1 MPVGENAESRARKA
15 IDAQDPKQGQEMQ
28 QVQALQSSI
37 QEIQG
42 ERTNN
47 LMAARMGAEGDA
59 RENQAMLQAAEMG
72 MLGGAAGGAVAVENA
87 TPIQQTSPQTQA
99 ILSKYGVGKP
109 KNQRVTTRNVQQT
122 PTKITIN
129 NNTTN
134 NTTNNVAVPAAN
146 VGGPVQGR
154 TLAIKQ
160 QPDQGQARFKTWISN
175 AFARQNQA
183 AAQREKEYQRREWSL
198 SRTTGKLMKKL
209 QELGTT
215 ISERMDPRKIA
226 SSATNHFKTLLFLFG
241 TMFLAKNWEKVIKIG
256 ASIERFFLGDA
267 VRDGSGKV
275 TGRTRSGFAKMLIG
289 AFGGDPESKDA
300 SIGKTIKD
308 FFYTGDKNRAGVF
321 DLVLEKIKHFFEIRG
336 EAIKTLEP
344 PEINIRDIGG
354 TLNSM
359 LGYLGNIFKI
369 MLAGPEAAK
378 EPIKAKINLL
388 SAKESIENDI
398 GSKGVSSGTNYKSDI
413 SYGAGALFGYS
424 KDVSRNFLEESDLTS
439 NGELKKT
446 TSASIAQARDIDR
459 FINAAKDTGNIS
471 VTPVIQGLQRLKN
484 AAQNNDNGKIPVDN
498 EWLDGKLDTNKKNEL
513 IKSGDI
519 SKKTYKFV
527 IRPKTED
534 EYVNDTFLSS
544 LAKNVL
550 RDKAI
555 ESAGGGTVF
564 KSIGAAATN
573 FDRDDIIGGVE
584 RVVGGA
590 VDTAGRAV
598 LGDNAMSTLYATGDA
613 IARALE
619 DDRVIDLVPDDTKLP
634 EDWEDFKPE
643 WLKSSKIV
651 LTEISPKVLDEITRF
666 LLKDKNAT
674 LDSTD
679 VNQVDKFQNYLV
691 GLAKSNG
698 KEVKLSGDYNIV
710 KEDLKKIDNLNEL
723 QKKYEKE
730 EEQHYN
736 TSNVKKAGEYVENEI
751 INPVVDTVS
760 GYISHN
766 NYTNVPLREPE
777 KLSEGEYRDRII
789 KTMEFAMNELGMT
802 KEQAAG
808 LAGNFMRESSMTT
821 TARNPSPSAATG
833 LAQWLG
839 VRKAAFEHSR
849 EFTENEKSSGWKYYD
864 GPGSGKPL
872 ANASFEEQLK
882 FVKWEM
888 ENIPSY
894 REGLK
899 KIKQSKDHKEAA
911 ANVFGYYEF
920 SAGPQGAV
928 KAMNESNQDGLGS
941 LNKGINFAGDALL
954 AYNTLK
960 GEEQKTPQEDTTTQP
975 DASGTYITQN
985 TLETPRVTEYG
996 VEYNGQTY
1004 NPEFAQ
1010 NLGSFDISSGRWN
1023 WGENNNALAMA
1034 DNASK
1039 PPIVTP
1045 ESSRQVSGGI
1055 NSGSTNS
1062 GSPTLKT
1069 ADQMSSSSTNN
1080 TDNLLTGINTQLTN
1094 LNTLTAAASDQ
1105 QVQAT
1110 MTIAQAIGNMQ
1121 ITISNEK
1128 SPQTSVSSWGSI
1140 PGSNET

>member
-42 ERTNN
+42 ERNNN

-267 VRDGSGKV
+267 VRDGSGKI
-275 TGRTRSGFAKMLIG
+275 TSRTRSGFAKMLIG

-336 EAIKTLEP
+336 EAIKTIQP
-344 PEINIRDIGG
+344 PKLDFSNIGE
-354 TLNSM
+354 TLTSM
-359 LGYLGNIFKI
+359 LGYLGDILKV
-369 MLAGPEAAK
+369 MMAGPEAAK
-378 EPIKAKINLL
+378 EGIIKSINRN
-388 SAKESIENDI
+388 AY
-398 GSKGVSSGTNYKSDI
+398 GVSSSDDRKKEGEYDIYKTKPEK
-413 SYGAGALFGYS
+413 GALLGSGGAVALKGKNYI
-424 KDVSRNFLEESDLTS
+424 NEEDFDS
-439 NGELKKT
+439 NGNLRDT
-446 TSASIAQARDIDR
+446 ASATISQARDIDR
-459 FINAAKDTGNIS
+459 FEKIAKETGEVNI
-471 VTPVIQGLQRLKN
+471 TPIIQGYQRLK
-484 AAQNNDNGKIPVDN
+484 
-498 EWLDGKLDTNKKNEL
+498 DTAERNKNKKIVVDPDW
-513 IKSGDI
+513 IKNKINNPEVYDNLVNSGDI
-519 SKKTYKFV
+519 ITRKYRLVKRPRTKDELNDLAAGKDFLTAGITQYAIDGVAGGYLKKTGVDIIRGRGDLAAKRALYDVVTLGNVGGAGDMLLALDEGQSSNSKKKAIENNKVFDIYPVDEKLPEGWELPNYKHLRNKIFEYSEVSSRAIDEIIRGLTGKDIEINNTDMNYINSMQKYVEKLASNNSDGNEITYGKGQD
-527 IRPKTED
+527 IIGDIEKISELDKKED
-534 EYVNDTFLSS
+534 EYR
-544 LAKNVL
+544 K
-550 RDKAI
+550 I
-555 ESAGGGTVF
+555 E
-564 KSIGAAATN
+564 
-573 FDRDDIIGGVE
+573 
-584 RVVGGA
+584 
-590 VDTAGRAV
+590 
-598 LGDNAMSTLYATGDA
+598 
-613 IARALE
+613 
-619 DDRVIDLVPDDTKLP
+619 
-634 EDWEDFKPE
+634 
-643 WLKSSKIV
+643 
-651 LTEISPKVLDEITRF
+651 
-666 LLKDKNAT
+666 
-674 LDSTD
+674 
-679 VNQVDKFQNYLV
+679 Q
-691 GLAKSNG
+691 
-698 KEVKLSGDYNIV
+698 
-710 KEDLKKIDNLNEL
+710 
-723 QKKYEKE
+723 
-730 EEQHYN
+730 QHLN

-777 KLSEGEYRDRII
+777 KLSKGEYRDRII

-960 GEEQKTPQEDTTTQP
+960 GEEQKTPQEGTPTTQP

-1039 PPIVTP
+1039 PPTVTP
-1045 ESSRQVSGGI
+1045 ESSRQISGGI